1 MAKRDPGPA
10 ACPSCGV
17 PLAEAF
23 IRQLAAPQVDQVTR
37 ELRAQLTGQAREE
50 ARAAFAGDLAALQ
63 AKVRK
68 HEEDQRAA
76 SEAAA
81 ELQAE
86 IARKDQELKKTRA
99 EEKKVREDRRRL
111 QEEKDNWELEKA
123 RMHDQ
128 ITSEVRAAEE
138 GRASKQAQVLL
149 ERAARD
155 HQAELR
161 EKDNHIEGLKKEL
174 EAAHRRASAGPRP
187 QEKGLARQELFREEL
202 QARWPGDDVQM
213 VGRGERG
220 GDVVHVV
227 RDGGRD
233 CGIILWECKDQQ
245 RWRRE
250 WLAKLARDVERHKA
264 AFGVIVTS
272 VLPPEVS
279 GSGRLGDV
287 MVCDFG
293 LALHLAEGFR
303 QVLIT
308 SSQYESANLARQ
320 DAAGKVYD
328 YITTGGFCPRL
339 EKVVQYVREERQTLE
354 RERNYWQRRWAER
367 EQALRE
373 MITGVFAMA
382 SELAAA
388 GAELPPP
395 LRAELPALPSRVL
408 LPAT

>member
-1 MAKRDPGPA
+1 MAKRPPETPV
-10 ACPSCGV
+10 CPSCGI

-37 ELRAQLTGQAREE
+37 ELRGQIGEQAREE

-63 AKVRK
+63 VKVRER
-68 HEEDQRAA
+68 EEDQREA
-76 SEAAA
+76 SEAADELRA
-81 ELQAE
+81 EL
-86 IARKDQELKKTRA
+86 ARKDQELKQTRT
-99 EEKKVREDRRRL
+99 EERKAREERRRL

-123 RMHDQ
+123 RMRDQ
-128 ITSEVRAAEE
+128 ITGEVRTAEE
-138 GRASKQAQVLL
+138 RRASKQTQIHL
-149 ERAARD
+149 ERVARD

-161 EKDNHIEGLKKEL
+161 EKDNYIEGLKKEL
-174 EAAHRRASAGPRP
+174 EAAHRRAAAGPRP
-187 QEKGLARQELFREEL
+187 QEKGLARQELLREEL
-202 QARWPGDDVQM
+202 QARWPADDVTM
-213 VGRGERG
+213 VGRGDPG
-220 GDVVHVV
+220 GDLVHLV

-245 RWRRE
+245 RWRKD
-250 WLAKLARDVERHKA
+250 WLAKLARDMERHKA

-272 VLPPEVS
+272 VLPPEVN

-287 MVCDFG
+287 TVCDFS
-293 LALHLAEGFR
+293 LATHLAEGFR
-303 QVLIT
+303 QILIT

-328 YITTGGFCPRL
+328 YITTGGFCSRQEGVL
-339 EKVVQYVREERQTLE
+339 QYARTELHTLD
-354 RERNYWQRRWAER
+354 RERNYYQRRWAER

-373 MITGVFAMA
+373 MITGVFTMA
-382 SELAAA
+382 SELSAA

-395 LRAELPALPSRVL
+395 LRAELPAPPDRVL